1 VTDAELDRL
10 AITGVYDPAA
20 DDAAEQRALLQGMV
34 DSGLTVDELTATPGV
49 GGLVLRT
56 FGQLIQPGTRLTL
69 DELASAS
76 GVPAPTV
83 LRLHRAWGLP
93 DPQPGEQGFVAAD
106 VDVLRFIGD
115 LTGLVGPELTMHF
128 VRVLGTAMS
137 RVAEAEVSLLRSQ
150 IEGRMESRAASVA
163 SILLRYRTILESF
176 LPNMQSMIDAI
187 HRAHLASIG
196 RRYVG
201 RAQPPSEHN
210 VVDMVV
216 GFADLTGSTALV
228 RALDLVR
235 FDRALIA
242 FEDVTTE
249 AIAAAG
255 ATLVKRLGDGVMFV
269 THESQVACTL
279 SRRLVEAFRDEPD
292 MPPVR
297 VGLDAGQVAAL
308 RGDFYGPPVHLAARV
323 VTAAPPATVLM
334 SAAMRDRI
342 APDASRS
349 VGLHTLAGFDSPVEL
364 FALVS

>member
-1 VTDAELDRL
+1 MTDAELDRL
-10 AITGVYDPAA
+10 TITGVYDPAA
-20 DDAAEQRALLQGMV
+20 DDAAEQRALLQWMV
-34 DSGLTVDELTATPGV
+34 DGGLTVDELTATPRV
-49 GGLVLRT
+49 GGLVLST

-76 GVPAPTV
+76 GVAAPTV

-93 DPQPGEQGFVAAD
+93 DPQPGERGFVAAD

-216 GFADLTGSTALV
+216 GFADLTRSTALV
-228 RALDLVR
+228 RDLDLVA

-242 FEDVTTE
+242 FEGVTTE

-292 MPPVR
+292 IPPVR

-308 RGDFYGPPVHLAARV
+308 RGDFYGPPVHLAARI

-334 SAAMRDRI
+334 SGAMRDRI
-342 APDASRS
+342 APDAVRS
-349 VGLHTLAGFDSPVEL
+349 VGFHALAGFVDPVEL
-364 FALVS
+364 FALVP